1 MFKAIGKKAA
11 KYAQIGRNFG
21 LAPST
26 IESIKENHPGDNSK
40 ALQEVIITWV
50 RQDFNTKKFGLPSW
64 RKVVEV
70 ISDFDKLLAKKIA
83 EDHLIKATGSYLL

>member
-26 IESIKENHPGDNSK
+26 IESIKENHPLAGDNSK

-64 RKVVEV
+64 QKVVEV
-70 ISDFDKLLAKKIA
+70 ISNFDKLLAKKIA
-83 EDHLIKATGSYLL
+83 EDHLIKTAGS